1 MVKFEHFDLK
11 SNRFMNVGA
20 MKKAQQLLGFSLVFY
35 LSRYVGRNISPFRS
49 ISPFLEKSERYRAL
63 ASERDFVF

>member
-20 MKKAQQLLGFSLVFY
+20 IKKAQQLLGFSLVFY
-35 LSRYVGRNISPFRS
+35 LSRYVGRNISHFAPFHHFWKKRS
-49 ISPFLEKSERYRAL
+49 VIVR
-63 ASERDFVF
+63 